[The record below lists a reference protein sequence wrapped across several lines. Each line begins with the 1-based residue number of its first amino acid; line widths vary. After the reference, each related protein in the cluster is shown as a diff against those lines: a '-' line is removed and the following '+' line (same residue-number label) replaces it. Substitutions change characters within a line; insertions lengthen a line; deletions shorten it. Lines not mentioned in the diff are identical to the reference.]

1 MKKLKITAK
10 LLLMVVPLAV
20 LSVILLFSAISSM
33 KSVNAKTTNL
43 YYEQL
48 YKGNSTLI
56 NADRDF
62 YQAYTALLKAM
73 VAGLSGRDTSIAMAD
88 FRENMAQTYER
99 VNALSEIAAKYPDLN
114 SYVFTTEDGEKVTLP
129 DQIAQFNEH
138 IAYLGQIA
146 GGDINFALL
155 QEFNPAFDATRKN
168 ISNIEDLV
176 ESYSNDE
183 GKKVSNSIL
192 SMIIQI
198 FVISLIVLVVIAII
212 TIKLLGY
219 IRKSL
224 VAVADEID
232 AIASKDLTASST
244 KIEGVDEI
252 AILSQAAD
260 KLKEELTSVM
270 QTLDNTSK
278 ELTDSSDRMDDS
290 TNEACESVT
299 NIDTAS
305 GELAHTATTQAQDV
319 EQIANEVTDIEAIT
333 KQSINDTEKLAGACD
348 DIEKITQT
356 GMDTVKELTKI
367 TEQSMSAFNSILT
380 VIEGIDEKTKNIG
393 VASDMITA
401 IASQTN
407 LLSLNASI
415 EAARAGEAGKG
426 FAVVADEIR
435 QLAEQSA
442 SSANTI
448 NSMLNELIASS
459 TDATNE
465 SMRVKDYVERQRQSV
480 IDTRAGFEEIVNNI
494 QIVNEG
500 VDSLKVVSNNLEQ
513 KVNVMSNLVESLSAI
528 SEENAA
534 TAQELSA
541 TTSTVTTTMER
552 IEDAAKLVKDSSDKL
567 SNIVE
572 AYTIE

>member
-1 MKKLKITAK
+1 MKKLKIRVK

-20 LSVILLFSAISSM
+20 LSVILLFTSISSM
-33 KSVNAKTTNL
+33 KSVYNKTTSL
-43 YYEQL
+43 YLEQL
-48 YKGNSTLI
+48 YEGSSTLV

-73 VAGLSGRDTSIAMAD
+73 IAGLSGRDNSVAMAD

-99 VNALSEIAAKYPDLN
+99 VNALSEIAAKYPDLS
-114 SYVFTTEDGEKVTLP
+114 SYVYTAADGSKITISE
-129 DQIAQFNEH
+129 QIASFDEH
-138 IAYLGQIA
+138 VTNLGQIVS
-146 GGDINFALL
+146 GEINISIL
-155 QEFNPAFDATRKN
+155 QDFNPAFSAARDN
-168 ISNIEDLV
+168 ISNIEDLI
-176 ESYSNDE
+176 ESYAADE

-192 SMIIQI
+192 TMIIQM
-198 FVISLIVLVVIAII
+198 FAISLIVMIIIAVLA
-212 TIKLLGY
+212 IKLLSY

-224 VAVADEID
+224 VAVAGEID
-232 AIASKDLTASST
+232 AIANKDLTYPSSM
-244 KIEGVDEI
+244 IDGEDEI
-252 AILSQAAD
+252 AMLSQAAG
-260 KLKEELTSVM
+260 KLKEELSSVM

-278 ELTDSSDRMDDS
+278 ELTDSSDRMEECTS
-290 TNEACESVT
+290 EGTESVT
-299 NIDTAS
+299 NIDTAA

-333 KQSINDTEKLAGACD
+333 KQSISDTEKLAGACD
-348 DIEKITQT
+348 DIEKITQS
-356 GMDTVKELTKI
+356 GMSTVNELTKI
-367 TEQSMSAFNSILT
+367 TEQSMNAFNSILT

-401 IASQTN
+401 IATQTN

-480 IDTRAGFEEIVNNI
+480 LDTRAGFEEIVDNI

-500 VDSLKVVSNNLEQ
+500 VDSLKVVSNNLEN
-513 KVNVMSNLVESLSAI
+513 KVSVMSGLVESLSAI

-541 TTSTVTTTMER
+541 TTSTVTITMER
-552 IEDAAKLVKDSSDKL
+552 IEETAKLVKDSSENIA
-567 SNIVE
+567 NIVE